1 MHVDTLLFGGR
12 AYSCTVCDVYIV
24 LSFGKGS
31 TLGIRYRFCVE
42 LMRFMFFVLIS
53 TFTFTS
59 IIFFFLIIRRPPRST
74 RTHPLFPYP
83 TLFRSLADLRAHA
96 HGDAAAADQGG
107 GESEADAELLEDDGD
122 GVLVL
127 RHRDGELTA
136 SEEAGCLAGDSR
148 QVGFRKDGDQVVLGD
163 RKSTRLNSSH

>member
-1 MHVDTLLFGGR
+1 MRISDWSSDVCSSDLEAAGNHLHGGR
-12 AYSCTVCDVYIV
+12 
-24 LSFGKGS
+24 
-31 TLGIRYRFCVE
+31 E
-42 LMRFMFFVLIS
+42 
-53 TFTFTS
+53 
-59 IIFFFLIIRRPPRST
+59 
-74 RTHPLFPYP
+74 
-83 TLFRSLADLRAHA
+83 LADLRAHA

-148 QVGFRKDGDQVVLGD
+148 KVGRSEERRVGKECVSTCRSRWSPSHLKKK
-163 RKSTRLNSSH
+163 KSLH